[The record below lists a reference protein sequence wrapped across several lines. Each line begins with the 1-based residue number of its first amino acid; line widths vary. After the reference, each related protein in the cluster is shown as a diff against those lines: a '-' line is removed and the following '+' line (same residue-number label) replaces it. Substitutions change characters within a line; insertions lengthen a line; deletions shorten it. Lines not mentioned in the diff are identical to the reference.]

1 VKYNLTCWEDVIFDV
16 LDLYAAPWLSERGQ
30 AAFYRQIAQMDR
42 RWTNQIEPLLDR
54 INCPVA
60 VLWGAEDHW
69 LPADQGT
76 RLASLLPS
84 STFHTIPDA
93 GHLVHEDA
101 PEAIVAHLINFSDDR
116 PA

>member
-1 VKYNLTCWEDVIFDV
+1 MPTFGERLTAHCRATF
-16 LDLYAAPWLSERGQ
+16 LTSMPRPGSPNG
-30 AAFYRQIAQMDR
+30 DR
-42 RWTNQIEPLLDR
+42 PPSTGRLLRWTDQIEPLLDR